1 MGNYISCQFSKRFG
15 IFLQVVVYEVTT
27 DTEFKVH
34 FIFWLSAIHQNSS
47 QNASFYQSSSIID
60 WQFPVPWLLY
70 SSEKTFDLAMLNLR
84 KDGSASKEPLG
95 LNQEFPPLFSF
106 SSLFWNFL
114 SCCPLCKPGLCR
126 VSRSNRKG
134 KFAPGGGRLL
144 GLALGYEQNQFCN
157 FQLENRK

>member
-1 MGNYISCQFSKRFG
+1 MSCQFPKRFG
-15 IFLQVVVYEVTT
+15 IFLQLVVYEVTT

-106 SSLFWNFL
+106 SSLFLNFL

-134 KFAPGGGRLL
+134 KFAPGGCGRLL